1 MRKRQTAAPHHSA
14 PCQHPTADGLPCPNR
29 AVDHD
34 PQHGPICAL
43 HAHHRDTTEH
53 RTACVMVRVS
63 PTEHE
68 TISLAADTIGVS
80 LSDLGR
86 VMLLG
91 LPMPQPPRPVI
102 DVQTYGELGKIGGNL
117 NQIARSLNSM
127 LAGAPGEVDA
137 PGLLAELGALREV
150 IREVRLGLVGEP

>member
-1 MRKRQTAAPHHSA
+1 
-14 PCQHPTADGLPCPNR
+14 
-29 AVDHD
+29 
-34 PQHGPICAL
+34 
-43 HAHHRDTTEH
+43 
-53 RTACVMVRVS
+53 MVRVS
-63 PTEHE
+63 PDEHQ
-68 TISLAADTIGVS
+68 TISLAADTLGVS

-117 NQIARSLNSM
+117 NQIARSLNAM
-127 LAGAPGEVDA
+127 QAGAPGQVDM
-137 PGLLAELGALREV
+137 PGLVAELAALREA